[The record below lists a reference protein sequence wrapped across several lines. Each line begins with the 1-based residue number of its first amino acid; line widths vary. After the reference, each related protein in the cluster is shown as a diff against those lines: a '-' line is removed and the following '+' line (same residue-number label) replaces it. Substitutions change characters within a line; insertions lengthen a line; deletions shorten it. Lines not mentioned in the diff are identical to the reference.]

1 MFVAKNTNVQMKIM
15 PNNKRARARVTSLL
29 TSSDEEENEVLG
41 IGYKI
46 G

>member
-1 MFVAKNTNVQMKIM
+1 M
-15 PNNKRARARVTSLL
+15 PNNKRAWAYSNTISSL
-29 TSSDEEENEVLG
+29 SDEEENEVLG